1 MLNLDSHITLSAE
14 TIKSPNLCHLFSKED
29 LAKIG
34 GCVFDTF
41 TNDQNS
47 RRDWSRRM
55 EAAMNLA
62 MQVQEEKSFPWVGCS
77 NVAFPLVTI
86 AAMQFH
92 ARAYPA
98 IINGRNVVQCRI
110 LGGDPQGVQKERAKR
125 ISRHM
130 SWQLLEQDE
139 GWEEQA
145 DRALLVTPILGCTFK
160 KSYYDA
166 GKGHNVSE
174 LVLPQN
180 LVVNY
185 WARSIEGAPAKTH
198 IIPLFRNDLYERM
211 VSGVYYDYRE
221 EAWYQTPPSNP
232 TDDSQV
238 QADNRMGQ
246 VPPEPDHNTPFI
258 MLEQHCSLDL
268 DGDGYAEPY
277 IITIEETTQSV
288 MRIVTRFD
296 RIEDIDYSNSGEII
310 RIRPVEYFTKIPFIP
325 SPDGSIYD
333 VGFGMLL
340 GPLNESVNSA
350 INQLFD
356 AGTMANTAGGFLG
369 RGAKIRGG
377 VYEFS
382 PFSWNRVDST
392 GEDLHKSIYPLPVR
406 EPSGVL
412 FNLLSLLIDY
422 TNRIAGS
429 TDMMVG
435 ENPGQNTPAETARA
449 MVEQGQKIYS
459 AIFKRVWRGMK
470 NEFKKLY
477 QLNGVY
483 LPIKLTYGDAELFV
497 LREDYLEGGASVLPV
512 ADPTISSDGARFAKA
527 RLIREAA
534 LSAAGYDGDAVERQY
549 LAALGVDE
557 VDVLFPGTA
566 GQEPAVDVKIQ
577 VQQMKLAHATAELE
591 FKKMTFIM
599 EMQEQQR
606 MNAAKIVELNA
617 KAMKLAEEARSE
629 DGYKQIAAINTAIN
643 ALKEGNTNLSG
654 QIKGMME
661 TLNGP
666 PESAG
671 SGNGTG
677 GAIQGMAGA
686 SGNEG
691 LPPTPAQ

>member
-1 MLNLDSHITLSAE
+1 MLNLTSPLTLNAD

-34 GCVFDTF
+34 GCVFDTY
-41 TNDQNS
+41 TADRNS
-47 RRDWSRRM
+47 RKDWERRM

-62 MQVQEEKSFPWVGCS
+62 MQVQEEKSFPWSGCS

-98 IINGRNVVQCRI
+98 IINSRSVVQCRI

-125 ISRHM
+125 ISTHM

-139 GWEEQA
+139 SWEEQM

-160 KSYYDA
+160 KSYYDV
-166 GKGHNVSE
+166 GKGHNVSTM
-174 LVLPQN
+174 VLPQN

-185 WARSIEGAPAKTH
+185 WARSIEDCPAKTH
-198 IIPLFRNDLYERM
+198 IIPMFRNELHERM
-211 VSGVYYDYRE
+211 ASGTFYDCRD

-232 TDDSQV
+232 TSNDQ
-238 QADNRMGQ
+238 QEADNRKGQ
-246 VPPEPDHNTPFI
+246 VPPEPDYYNTPFI
-258 MLEQHCSLDL
+258 CLEQHCSLDL
-268 DGDGYAEPY
+268 DGDGYSEPY
-277 IITIEETTQSV
+277 IITIEETTQTV
-288 MRIVTRFD
+288 LRIVTRFD
-296 RIEDIDYSNSGEII
+296 RLEDIDRNSKGEIL

-333 VGFGMLL
+333 TGFGMLL

-382 PFSWNRVDST
+382 PFTWNRVDST
-392 GEDLHKSIYPLPVR
+392 GDDLHKSIYPLPVR

-412 FNLLSLLIDY
+412 FNLLTLLIEY

-483 LPIKLTYGDAELFV
+483 LPIKLTFGDAELFV

-527 RLIREAA
+527 RMIREAA
-534 LSAAGYDGDAVERQY
+534 LSAPGYDGDAVERQY

-557 VDVLFPGTA
+557 VDVLFPGAA

-577 VQQMKLAHATAELE
+577 VQQMKLAQATAELE

-606 MNAAKIVELNA
+606 LNAAKIVELNA

-629 DGYKQIAAINTAIN
+629 DGYKQIAALNTAIS
-643 ALKEGNTNLSG
+643 ALKEGNTNLSS

-661 TLNGP
+661 TLNGSP
-666 PESAG
+666 GQAG
-671 SGNGTG
+671 SGNGGG
-677 GAIQGMAGA
+677 GAIQSVAGA

-691 LPPTPAQ
+691 LPPAAA